1 MIRASRS
8 IVYSAKAYVV
18 RVIPVKRVTDA
29 TLALFDVADT
39 LPQCGLQVDR
49 PAVLVEEI
57 GEGLV
62 GRPAPGNP
70 AAVPRQ
76 QVESVPCLLIELNA
90 LAGHRDILLG
100 DNSGHSGSTGLANPT
115 STAIG
120 YPFHRLSADRG
131 RRGDGP

>member
-62 GRPAPGNP
+62 GPPFLEVP
-70 AAVPRQ
+70 HAVPCE
-76 QVESVPCLLIELNA
+76 QVESVQV
-90 LAGHRDILLG
+90 
-100 DNSGHSGSTGLANPT
+100 
-115 STAIG
+115 
-120 YPFHRLSADRG
+120 
-131 RRGDGP
+131 